1 MRSIPRNF
9 ALIQRVVA
17 AVMLASTVAL
27 TPSLAHSQGA
37 KASRPK
43 QPLVVSRSSN
53 IVEQQGLRFR
63 DLNRNG
69 VLDPYED
76 WRLPPAA
83 RAKDLVTRMTLEDK
97 AGMMMHGTARS
108 AGPGGGIGFGTGYDS
123 AAIGKLIR
131 DVGVNSFITRL
142 SGDPR
147 TLASED
153 NQLQEIAE
161 KTRLGIPLTI
171 STDPRNHFQYTL
183 GTSTQTGR
191 FSQWPETLGLAA
203 TRDAALVRRFAD
215 IARQEYRAVG
225 IQETLSPQADLA
237 TEPRWSR
244 ISGTFGEDVD
254 LSRALVK
261 AYVEGFQHGASGVD
275 SAGVIAVVKHWVGYG
290 AQKNGLDSH
299 SSYGRFANF
308 STGNLDLHVEP
319 FLGAFAAHVAG
330 VMPTYS
336 ILEGAKVNGRP
347 LEQVG
352 AGFNRQLLTDL
363 LRKRYGFQGVILTDW
378 AITNDCSE
386 VCRNGFPAG
395 ERPTFAGVG
404 MPWGVDDL
412 PKVDRFAK
420 AVNAGVDQFGGT
432 EEAQFLVQDVR
443 SGKITESRLNESVYR
458 IALLKF
464 RQGLFENPYVDTAAA
479 GQIVGSAQFQNEATA
494 AQRRSLVLLEN
505 KNDILPLNA
514 RGKRVFLHGVD
525 SATAARYG
533 FTVVADPARADIAI
547 VRTNAPFQRLHANY
561 AFGALWHE
569 GDLGFRA
576 GDAEFEEIKRITTAV
591 PTIVTVYLDRPA
603 ILSELKDRAS
613 ALVGNFGVS
622 DAALLDVLTGVAQ
635 PEGKM
640 PFELPSS
647 MQEVEAQRS
656 SIPHDTSHPLYRI
669 GFGRSYSTKR

>member
-1 MRSIPRNF
+1 MRSIPRRL
-9 ALIQRVVA
+9 ALIQRMVA
-17 AVMLASTVAL
+17 AALVASTVAL
-27 TPSLAHSQGA
+27 TPSPVHAQGV
-37 KASRPK
+37 KARRFT

-53 IVEQQGLRFR
+53 IIEQQGLRFK

-69 VLDPYED
+69 ALDPYED
-76 WRLPPAA
+76 WRLPPSA
-83 RAKDLVTRMTLEDK
+83 RAKDLVSRMTLEDK

-108 AGPGGGIGFGTGYDS
+108 PGPAGGIGFGTGYDTAS
-123 AAIGKLIR
+123 IGKLIR

-147 TLASED
+147 ALATE
-153 NQLQEIAE
+153 NNKLQAIAE

-171 STDPRNHFQYTL
+171 SSDPRNHFQYTL
-183 GTSTQTGR
+183 GTSTQSGR

-215 IARQEYRAVG
+215 VARQEYRAVG

-244 ISGTFGEDVD
+244 ISGTFGEDAD
-254 LSRALVK
+254 LSRTLVR

-299 SSYGRFANF
+299 SYYGRFANF
-308 STGNLDLHVEP
+308 SGDNLDLHIKP

-336 ILEGAKVNGRP
+336 ILEGAKLNGRP

-352 AGFNRQLLTDL
+352 AGYNRQLLTDL
-363 LRKRYGFQGVILTDW
+363 LRKRYGFDGVILTDW

-386 VCRNGFPAG
+386 VCRNGFPPR

-404 MPWGVDDL
+404 MPWGVEDL

-420 AVNAGVDQFGGT
+420 ALNAGVDQFGGT
-432 EEAQFLVQDVR
+432 EEAQFLVQGVR

-458 IALLKF
+458 IALQKF
-464 RQGLFENPYVDTAAA
+464 KLGLFENPYVDTAAA
-479 GQIVGSAQFQNEATA
+479 GRIVGNSQFQNEATS

-505 KNDILPLNA
+505 KNDILPLVA

-533 FTVVADPARADIAI
+533 FTVVASLAQAEISI
-547 VRTNAPFQRLHANY
+547 IRTNAPFQTLHPNY
-561 AFGALWHE
+561 AFGAIWHE

-576 GDAEFEEIKRITTAV
+576 GDAEFEEIKRITAGV

-603 ILSELKDRAS
+603 ILTELKDRVS

-635 PEGKM
+635 PEGKL

-647 MQEVEAQRS
+647 MQEVEAQS
-656 SIPHDTSHPLYRI
+656 SSLPHDTAHPLYRI
-669 GFGRSYSTKR
+669 GFSRKYSTKR

>member
-1 MRSIPRNF
+1 MRRLHSL
-9 ALIQRVVA
+9 ALIQRIVA
-17 AVMLASTVAL
+17 AALVASTVVL
-27 TPSLAHSQGA
+27 SPSWVHAQGA
-37 KASRPK
+37 KADRLK
-43 QPLVVSRSSN
+43 QPLIVSRSSN
-53 IVEQQGLRFR
+53 IIEQQGLLFK

-76 WRLPPAA
+76 WRLPPSA
-83 RAKDLVTRMTLEDK
+83 RAKDLVSRMTLEDK

-108 AGPGGGIGFGTGYDS
+108 QGPMGGIGFGTGYDT
-123 AAIGKLIR
+123 AAIAKLIR

-147 TLASED
+147 TLADGD
-153 NQLQEIAE
+153 NKLQEIAE
-161 KTRLGIPLTI
+161 KVRLGIPLTI
-171 STDPRNHFQYTL
+171 STDPRNHFQYTP
-183 GTSTQTGR
+183 GTSSQSGR

-254 LSRALVK
+254 LSRVLVR

-290 AQKNGLDSH
+290 AQKDGLDSH

-308 STGNLDLHVEP
+308 TAGNLDLHVEP
-319 FLGAFAAHVAG
+319 FLGAFAAHVES

-336 ILEGAKVNGRP
+336 ILEGAKLNGRP

-363 LRKRYGFQGVILTDW
+363 LRKHYGFQGVILTDW
-378 AITNDCSE
+378 AITNDCAE
-386 VCRNGFPAG
+386 VCRNGFPPG

-404 MPWGVDDL
+404 MPWGVEDL

-432 EEAQFLVQDVR
+432 EEAQFLVQGVR

-458 IALLKF
+458 VALQKF
-464 RQGLFENPYVDTAAA
+464 RQGLFENPYVDTVSAAR
-479 GQIVGSAQFQNEATA
+479 IVGNAQFQNEATA

-505 KNDILPLNA
+505 KNDILPLAA

-547 VRTNAPFQRLHANY
+547 VRTNAPFQTLHPNY
-561 AFGALWHE
+561 AFGAIWHE
-569 GDLGFRA
+569 GDLGFRD
-576 GDAEFEEIKRITTAV
+576 GDKEFEEIKRITAAV
-591 PTIVTVYLDRPA
+591 PTIVTIYLDRPA

-622 DAALLDVLTGVAQ
+622 DAALLDVLTGVAR
-635 PEGKM
+635 PEGKL

-656 SIPHDTSHPLYRI
+656 AIPHDTAHPLYPI
-669 GFGRSYSTKR
+669 GFGRRYSTKK